1 MFKLHLVILAK
12 ITHVSVEK
20 YCLWVTL
27 KIYQGLLL
35 PFCKL
40 MLALLKEV
48 NCILLEVNIYK
59 NLAINTIIFMGH
71 YTIMI
76 MLSFN
81 NSRLIIIFI

>member
-1 MFKLHLVILAK
+1 MLKNN
-12 ITHVSVEK
+12 
-20 YCLWVTL
+20 CLWVTL
-27 KIYQGLLL
+27 NIYQGLSL

-59 NLAINTIIFMGH
+59 NLAINTIIFMCH

-81 NSRLIIIFI
+81 NSRLIISLERLLPQGVILIT